1 MLAAVLHGKKFRK
14 QTSFRLSSA
23 ATESVSDV
31 AYTANGTLVVL
42 HGVSASIPD
51 WSVQLFPLR
60 NATVVLT
67 ERRELGIRAPM
78 NEGCSVCGGALAEI
92 HVEDRSK
99 PPASFAGM
107 SPMGH
112 WQWTCTGRSIEE
124 LDGEPA
130 VPAVAPKETETVG

>member
-1 MLAAVLHGKKFRK
+1 MHPPI
-14 QTSFRLSSA
+14 
-23 ATESVSDV
+23 EPPDDV
-31 AYTANGTLVVL
+31 PIQV
-42 HGVSASIPD
+42 
-51 WSVQLFPLR
+51 
-60 NATVVLT
+60 
-67 ERRELGIRAPM
+67 RE
-78 NEGCSVCGGALAEI
+78 CDVCGRET
-92 HVEDRSK
+92 VWFEDRSK